1 MQSNVIK
8 ACIAD
13 ISGVADIRDDEP
25 IATVV
30 IRTIK
35 MFLEVKLY
43 L

>member
-8 ACIAD
+8 AC
-13 ISGVADIRDDEP
+13 VADIRDDEP

>member
-13 ISGVADIRDDEP
+13 IRGVADIRDDEP

-30 IRTIK
+30 VRTIK
-35 MFLEVKLY
+35 IFLEVKLY